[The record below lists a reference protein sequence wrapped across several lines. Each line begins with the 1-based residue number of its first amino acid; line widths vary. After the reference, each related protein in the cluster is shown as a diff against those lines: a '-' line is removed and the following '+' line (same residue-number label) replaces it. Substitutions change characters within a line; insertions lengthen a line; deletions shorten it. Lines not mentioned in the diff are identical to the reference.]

1 VGTIGLDI
9 AKRFVDAVVTVSD
22 DDIVRA
28 RHALWDVCRVAAEP
42 GAAATLAA
50 LQTGAYRPGPEE
62 RVALV
67 LCGGNADPADLSEGE
82 G

>member
-1 VGTIGLDI
+1 
-9 AKRFVDAVVTVSD
+9 
-22 DDIVRA
+22 
-28 RHALWDVCRVAAEP
+28 VAAEP

-62 RVALV
+62 RLALV
-67 LCGGNADPADLSEGE
+67 LCGGNADPADLSDGE